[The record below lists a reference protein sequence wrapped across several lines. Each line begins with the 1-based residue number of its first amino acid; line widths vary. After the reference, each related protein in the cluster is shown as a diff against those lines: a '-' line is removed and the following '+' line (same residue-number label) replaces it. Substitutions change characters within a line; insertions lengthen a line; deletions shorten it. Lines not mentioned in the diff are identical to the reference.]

1 MTLHATRDGDQ
12 VTVHTTYG
20 PVKNTI
26 TEQAGHVAHFHA
38 QLGSVLGDD
47 KLDFRPVPEERARQ
61 GYERYRA
68 SAGGVSKFTGDA
80 LPAFDD
86 QDDEIKG
93 HWIAAF
99 TE

>member
-1 MTLHATRDGDQ
+1 MTLHATRDGEK

-20 PVKNTI
+20 PI
-26 TEQAGHVAHFHA
+26 TNQVTEDAGHVEHFHR
-38 QLGSVLGDD
+38 QLGNLLKS
-47 KLDFRPVPEERARQ
+47 PEDRARD
-61 GYERYRA
+61 GYERYREH
-68 SAGGVSKFTGDA
+68 AGGVSKFTGDP

-86 QDDEIKG
+86 QDDEIKS